1 MHACSPGAPPYALC
15 FLYFLSYMPNFPE
28 LKNDLFLRAARGE
41 VTERTPV
48 WMMRQA
54 GRYLPEYQSVRADHP
69 FFEVVN
75 TPELA
80 SEVTIQPIDRF
91 PLDAAII
98 FSDILVIPQALG
110 LEVQMVSGKGPHFP
124 SPLKTPDALNR
135 LDPSVADTVLQPV
148 YDAVT
153 QTRIDLNGRVPL
165 IGFAGAPWTLMA
177 YMIEGGGSK
186 SYRNARR
193 WLYEHPEASHELLD
207 TLASLIADYLIRKVE
222 AGAQALQIFDS
233 WAGLLGPGL
242 YRTFGIPYLE
252 SIVGA
257 VKDAHPNV
265 PFIAFAKGA
274 PYALPAL
281 ATAGYDALSLDW
293 TMSPETV
300 RGEVAT
306 DIVLQG
312 NLDPCALY
320 GSPDDIRRQ
329 VQHMLAAFGPHNHIA
344 NLGHGMHPDHDPAHA
359 GVFIDAVHE
368 LSETMRAA

>member
-1 MHACSPGAPPYALC
+1 MADFPPLQ
-15 FLYFLSYMPNFPE
+15 
-28 LKNDLFLRAARGE
+28 NDLFLRAARGE
-41 VTERTPV
+41 ATERTPV

-54 GRYLPEYQSVRADHP
+54 GRYLPEYQAVRANHP

-80 SEVTIQPIDRF
+80 AEVTLQPIDRF

-124 SPLKTPDALNR
+124 NPLDGPAD
-135 LDPSVADTVLQPV
+135 LDRVSAAAADEVLQPV
-148 YDAVT
+148 YDALT
-153 QTRIDLNGRVPL
+153 HTRHELKGRVPL

-193 WLYEHPEASHELLD
+193 WLYQHPEASHRLLD
-207 TLASLIADYLIRKVE
+207 TLATLISDYLIKQVN
-222 AGAQALQIFDS
+222 AGAQVLQVFDS

-242 YRTFGIPYLE
+242 YRTFGVPYLE
-252 SIVGA
+252 SIVRT
-257 VKDAHPNV
+257 VKETHPDV
-265 PFIAFAKGA
+265 PCVAFAKGA
-274 PYALPAL
+274 PYAQPAL
-281 ATAGYDALSLDW
+281 AAAGYDVLSLDW
-293 TMSPETV
+293 TMRPESV
-300 RGEVAT
+300 RADIDR

-320 GSPDDIRRQ
+320 SPPADIQRE
-329 VQHMLAAFGPHNHIA
+329 VQHMLAAFGPQHHIA
-344 NLGHGMHPDHDPAHA
+344 NLGHGMHPDHNPDHA
-359 GVFIDAVHE
+359 RAFIDAVHDV
-368 LSETMRAA
+368 SETMRAA